1 MTNPQKFNIL
11 NLSKRRRFMIELK
24 NIKKTYDKNDD
35 SASALK
41 GINLCFRDQEFVSIV
56 GQSGCGKT
64 TLLNVIGGL
73 DNYSSGDILVDG
85 VSTKQF
91 KDTDWDNYRNTS
103 VGFVFQSYNLIP
115 HLNVVENV
123 MMALSLSGIGFKERF
138 KRAKQVLAE
147 VGLENKLK
155 SKPNELSGG
164 QMQRVAIARAL
175 VNNPKILL
183 ADEPTGA
190 LDSKTSVQIME
201 LIKKVSKNRLVVMV
215 THNNE
220 LAQNYSDRIIEIL
233 DGKITNDSNPFVP
246 ENETQTKQPVQ
257 NFRKPKMSFWEA
269 LKSSFKNLFL
279 KKGRTIA
286 TAIAGS
292 IGIIGIGLVL
302 SLSSGINNTISSLQ
316 SNALAGFPI
325 TISQQVY
332 TNDFSK
338 SSQSED
344 FPKENVFHYDDP
356 LSDYVSH
363 TNIFTNEFLTY
374 LNQMDTKFY
383 NSISYTS
390 GVATNV
396 IYKTSG
402 NSYGKVPQN
411 QTNPILPTLSTNFL
425 SELPNS
431 TDFILSQYD
440 ILAGKYAEQ
449 PNELVLVVDSKN
461 KVSKSILQGF
471 GFDIKDNYSVNDF
484 VGKTFTIVGNNDYY
498 FKDTDNL
505 FKERTD
511 YENLFNIVS
520 ENSFQLTIVG
530 ILRVKE
536 TSSQEFLSTG
546 IAYSYTLTETLLQ
559 NAQNST
565 VVQEQKLS
573 PNTSVL
579 TGLPFNMENTFKNT
593 MLKLGGDSTPTS
605 IQIYPKTFKDKEQIK
620 KYIDNFNDGK
630 EKENQIIYTD
640 LAETLTSTISNFV
653 NIITIVLSVIA
664 AISLVVST
672 IMISIIVYVSVIERT
687 KEIGIMRSIGARKK
701 DVARIFTSEAVS
713 IGLLSGVFG
722 VLISYLLDIPLS
734 LLVSNLME
742 SSFMAMLPVH
752 FALILIAVSVLL
764 TFVAGLL
771 PASKASK
778 KDPVKALRTE

>member
-1 MTNPQKFNIL
+1 
-11 NLSKRRRFMIELK
+11 MIELK
-24 NIKKTYDKNDD
+24 NIKKTYNEKDD

-41 GINLCFRDQEFVSIV
+41 GINLSFRDKEFVSIV

-73 DNYSSGDILVDG
+73 DNYTSGDLLIDG
-85 VSTKQF
+85 VSTKNF
-91 KDTDWDNYRNTS
+91 KDTDWDNYRNTA

-115 HLNVVENV
+115 HLNVIENV
-123 MMALSLSGIGFKERF
+123 MMALSLSGVSAKERF
-138 KRAKQVLAE
+138 ERSKQVLKE
-147 VGLENKLK
+147 VGLLNKLK
-155 SKPNELSGG
+155 AKPNELSGG

-190 LDSKTSVQIME
+190 LDSKTSVQIMD
-201 LIKKVSKNRLVVMV
+201 LIKKVSQNRLVIMV

-220 LAQNYSDRIIEIL
+220 LAEKYSDRIIEIL
-233 DGKITNDSNPFVP
+233 DGEITSDSNPYDEKTEKKT
-246 ENETQTKQPVQ
+246 ENKTNK
-257 NFRKPKMSFWEA
+257 KPKMSFWEA

-286 TAIAGS
+286 TSIAGS

-302 SLSSGINNTISSLQ
+302 SLSSGINNNIQQLQ
-316 SNALAGFPI
+316 SDALAGFPV
-325 TISQQVY
+325 TISQQVL
-332 TNDFSK
+332 TNDFSTTDK
-338 SSQSED
+338 D
-344 FPKENVFHYDDP
+344 PKFPTDNVFHYDDP
-356 LSDYVSH
+356 MSDYISH
-363 TNIFTNEFLTY
+363 TNNFTDEFLNY
-374 LNQMDTKFY
+374 LTQLDQKHF
-383 NSISYTS
+383 NSISFTR
-390 GVATNV
+390 GIETNV

-411 QTNPILPTLSTNFL
+411 QENPILPIFSTNFL

-431 TDFILSQYD
+431 TEFILSQYD
-440 ILAGKYAEQ
+440 ILAGKYAENE
-449 PNELVLVVDSKN
+449 NELVLIVDERN
-461 KVSKSILQGF
+461 KVDKSVLQGF
-471 GFDIKDNYSVNDF
+471 GFDLKETYETTDF
-484 VGKTFTIVGNNDYY
+484 IGKTFTFVGNDDYY
-498 FKDTDNL
+498 FKDSDNL
-505 FKERTD
+505 FKARTD
-511 YENLFNIVS
+511 YENLYNTVS
-520 ENSFQLTIVG
+520 ENSFKLSIVG

-546 IAYSYTLTETLLQ
+546 IAYSYKLTNKLLQ
-559 NAQNST
+559 NAQNSQ
-565 VVQEQKLS
+565 VVAEQKLS

-579 TGLPFNMENTFKNT
+579 TGQAFTTTNTFKST

-620 KYIDNFNDGK
+620 KYIDAFNVNKSEDD
-630 EKENQIIYTD
+630 QIIYTD

-672 IMISIIVYVSVIERT
+672 IMIAIIIYVSVIERT

-701 DVARIFTSEAVS
+701 DISRIFTAEAVS
-713 IGLLSGVFG
+713 IGLISG
-722 VLISYLLDIPLS
+722 LIGILVTYLLNIPLS

-742 SSFMAMLPVH
+742 SNFLALLPIH
-752 FALILIAVSVLL
+752 FAFLLVGISVLL
-764 TFVAGLL
+764 TFLAGLI